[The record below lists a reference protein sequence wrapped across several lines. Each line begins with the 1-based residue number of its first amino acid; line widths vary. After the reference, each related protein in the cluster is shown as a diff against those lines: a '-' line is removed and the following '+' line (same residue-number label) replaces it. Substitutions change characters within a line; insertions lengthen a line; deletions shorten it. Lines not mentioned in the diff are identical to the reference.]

1 MMLKNNDVTRV
12 LCRRGARDLTPDEVD
27 NIGGGLGTVPTRD
40 VTTTFC
46 TILPM
51 RDGDDD

>member
-1 MMLKNNDVTRV
+1 MSNQEDRV
-12 LCRRGARDLTPDEVD
+12 LCRRGARDLTPEELD
-27 NIGGGLGTVPTRD
+27 NIGGGLGTRPPFD

-46 TILPM
+46 SIIPY